1 MKENNIKIE
10 LFTKKAKIITVI
22 TCVCAVFLVALNVFL
37 SFKIRASIGCNE
49 SVQSFRTEMWRK
61 IFVFISF
68 VLSHVLLFT
77 GPAYQVI
84 SDNIIERKKLKRY
97 KVKNSSK
104 NRKRKKGKILA
115 LNLTVIFIILLAVLT
130 AACAAEIIPMIQDI
144 SGNSYVTYDGLCT
157 VISTGAGNPRTMGV
171 SRMLLNESDIRVK
184 GSPYLDRGE
193 YYAHVVYAE
202 KSKYIV
208 YFSLMEEEPQ

>member
-68 VLSHVLLFT
+68 VLSQVLLFT

-171 SRMLLNESDIRVK
+171 SRMLLNESGIWVK

-193 YYAHVVYAE
+193 YYAHVIYAE

-208 YFSLMEEEPQ
+208 YFSLMEEEPR

>member
-22 TCVCAVFLVALNVFL
+22 TCICAAVLLALNVL
-37 SFKIRASIGCNE
+37 LRFKISASVGCSE
-49 SVQSFRTEMWRK
+49 SVQSFRTEMWGK
-61 IFVFISF
+61 IFVFIST
-68 VLSHVLLFT
+68 VLSQVLLFT

-84 SDNIIERKKLKRY
+84 SDNITERKKLKRNMG
-97 KVKNSSK
+97 KKSHE
-104 NRKRKKGKILA
+104 NRKRKKGKTA
-115 LNLTVIFIILLAVLT
+115 VLNLTVIFLILLAVLT